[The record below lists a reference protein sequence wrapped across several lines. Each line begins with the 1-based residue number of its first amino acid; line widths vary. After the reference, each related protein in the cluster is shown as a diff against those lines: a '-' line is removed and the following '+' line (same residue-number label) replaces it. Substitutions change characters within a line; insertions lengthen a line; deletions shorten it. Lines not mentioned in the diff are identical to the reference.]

1 MFAPRN
7 AFKAFCS
14 ADTTLPVAP
23 RASIGGNEISD
34 ETGVGLFSFTSMPMS
49 PGDSFPTG
57 TSSAIRK
64 PEYPAMGT
72 TRNENLEV
80 LNELVTLSATMASR
94 PPSSSMLPTAMLLS
108 LFQ

>member
-1 MFAPRN
+1 MVPNVFRAC
-7 AFKAFCS
+7 CS
-14 ADTTLPVAP
+14 ADTTLPVDP
-23 RASIGGNEISD
+23 RANVGGKEIPD
-34 ETGVGLFSFTSMPMS
+34 KTGVGLFSFTSIPIS

-64 PEYPAMGT
+64 AVYPDMGT

-80 LNELVTLSATMASR
+80 FNASVTLSATMAIR
-94 PPSSSMLPTAMLLS
+94 PPSSSMLPTATLLS